1 MVRFGSR
8 RGNVGRLLFFTVCL
22 QLFIGHSALTNM
34 VSAAPKPQMSPLK
47 GIDLRGKMWRFGEQP
62 GCKAIVVVFLS
73 TDCPTCAQYLPKL
86 NRMAS
91 TYKRR
96 HVEFYGVISNA
107 DRTRSAALSFRN
119 EHHLTFPVLFDGSG
133 ELRRN
138 YLARRTPHAFVLDQR
153 GHKLYSGAIEG
164 SPETSTAQPQS
175 EDRSTQTVH
184 YLRDA
189 IESALAGTPVETSRT
204 QPVGQRIAR
213 SPNPCSNGGV
223 TYTRDIAPIMM
234 TMCASCHRPGQSAP
248 FSLLTYHDVSKRAQ
262 QIVEVTRSR
271 FMPPWKPEPDFG
283 HFRDAQRLSDHE
295 LNLLEAWCEADTP
308 EGASDDMPAPSSD
321 PPQWRLGEPDLVLR
335 MRETFHVPADGPDLR
350 QYFVIPTRLSDDR
363 LITAIDF
370 HPGSEKSIHHASFF
384 LDIHHQARKL
394 DEADPAPGYRSF
406 GGPRFDPDG
415 TLQSWFPGRTPQ
427 PLPKGT
433 GRRLPRG
440 SDIIAEIHYVC
451 TGKQETDRSEIGLY
465 YAPRSSRHL
474 VEEIQVAN
482 KDIHIPAGDA
492 RHHEQA
498 TYKLP
503 VDTILLDVTP
513 HMHVLGREMKV
524 VARHPDGHV
533 EPLIWIK
540 DWDFNWQSQYA
551 YARPVMLP
559 QGTLIEVNAWYD
571 NSSNNLLNPNSP
583 PRDVRWGDNSS
594 DEMLICHFQCTC
606 KSLDELQRLMS
617 DYKRYFDAGQTST
630 AESPSPPVE
639 EKRSRGK
646 PAFR

>member
-8 RGNVGRLLFFTVCL
+8 CGDTGKVLYFAVCL
-22 QLFIGHSALTNM
+22 QLLIGVAMQTG
-34 VSAAPKPQMSPLK
+34 VASAAPQPQMTPLK
-47 GIDLRGKMWRFGEQP
+47 GIDLRGNMWRFGEQP

-73 TDCPTCAQYLPKL
+73 TDCPTCTHYLPTL
-86 NRMAS
+86 NRISS

-107 DRTRSAALSFRN
+107 ERTRSAALAFRN
-119 EHHLTFPVLFDGSG
+119 EHHLTFPVLFDSSG
-133 ELRRN
+133 ELRRS
-138 YLARRTPHAFVLDQR
+138 YLVQRTPHAFVLDPQGR
-153 GHKLYSGAIEG
+153 KLYSGAIEG
-164 SPETSTAQPQS
+164 TRAATRRRETDAASS
-175 EDRSTQTVH
+175 SGTVF
-184 YLRDA
+184 YLKEA
-189 IESALAGTPVETSRT
+189 IESALAGTPVETPRT
-204 QPVGQRIAR
+204 RPRGQPIPS
-213 SPNPCSNGGV
+213 SPNPCQNGGV

-248 FSLLTYHDVSKRAQ
+248 FSLLTYRDVSKRAK
-262 QIVEVTRSR
+262 QIVEVTQSR

-283 HFRDAQRLSDHE
+283 HFRDAQRLSEHE
-295 LNLLEAWCEADTP
+295 LTLIQAWYEAGTP
-308 EGASDDMPAPSSD
+308 QGVPEDLPTPSAQ
-321 PPQWRLGEPDLVLR
+321 PPEWRLGEPDLVLR

-350 QYFVIPTRLSDDR
+350 QYFVIPTRLADDR

-384 LDIHHQARKL
+384 LDLHHKAREL
-394 DEADPAPGYRSF
+394 DEADPSPGYSSF

-427 PLPKGT
+427 PLPQGT

-451 TGKQETDRSEIGLY
+451 TGKQEADRSEIGLY

-482 KDIHIPAGDA
+482 KEIHIPAGEV

-503 VDTILLDVTP
+503 VDTILLDITP

-524 VARHPDGHV
+524 IARHPNGKI

-551 YARPVMLP
+551 YARPIMLP
-559 QGTLIEVNAWYD
+559 EGTLIEVNAWYD
-571 NSSNNLLNPNSP
+571 NSSENPLNPNSP

-606 KSLDELQRLMS
+606 KSLNELKHLMK
-617 DYKRYFDAGQTST
+617 DYKRYFDAAQTPT
-630 AESPSPPVE
+630 ANSASPSA
-639 EKRSRGK
+639 KARLSRSK